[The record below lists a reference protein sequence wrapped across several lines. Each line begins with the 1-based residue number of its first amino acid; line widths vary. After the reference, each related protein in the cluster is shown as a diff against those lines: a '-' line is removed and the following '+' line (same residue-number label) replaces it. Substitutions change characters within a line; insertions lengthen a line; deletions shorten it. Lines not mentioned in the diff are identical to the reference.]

1 MADPRFYDN
10 RGPFALSE
18 LCAAAG
24 VAPPE
29 GADPAARIFDVAG
42 LRQAGPLHFSFF
54 EGARLRAD
62 FLATQAGWCFV
73 KDAAAAAGC
82 PPGTVAVPVA
92 PLPVPRAFAAVAR
105 LFYPV
110 HELGIQAQDRAVHPS
125 AQLGEGVVLDYGVVV
140 GPGAEIGAGTRIGP
154 HAVIGRG
161 VAIGRDCEIGA
172 HAVIGFAHIGDRV
185 VIQPGVV
192 IGASGF
198 GFTSARDGHV
208 KTPQLGRVIVQ
219 DRVEIGANSTVDRG
233 ALADTV
239 IGEGSK
245 IDNLVQIGHNTE
257 MGRHC
262 IVAGQAGIS
271 GSVVLGDFVIIG
283 GNAGVADHVTLGT
296 GARLAAKSG
305 VMRDIAPGRDYGGV
319 PARPIREWHRETAAL
334 AKLAKK
340 GKPTDE

>member
-10 RGPFALSE
+10 RGPFVLAE
-18 LCAAAG
+18 LCAGAG
-24 VAPPE
+24 AVLPE
-29 GADPAARIFDVAG
+29 GADPGLRIFDVAG
-42 LRQAGPLHFSFF
+42 LRQAGPRHFSFF
-54 EGARLRAD
+54 DAARSRGD
-62 FLATQAGWCFV
+62 FLVTQAGCCFV
-73 KDAAAAAGC
+73 KDAAAALGGPDTTLAIAIA
-82 PPGTVAVPVA
+82 PQPVN
-92 PLPVPRAFAAVAR
+92 RAFAAVAR
-105 LFYPV
+105 LFYPE
-110 HELGIQAQDRAVHPS
+110 HELDIRAQDRAVHPS
-125 AQLGEGVVLDYGVVV
+125 AQLGENVVLGYGAVI

-154 HAVIGRG
+154 YAVIGRG
-161 VAIGRDCEIGA
+161 VAIGRDCEIGG

-198 GFTSARDGHV
+198 GFSSSRDGHV
-208 KTPQLGRVIVQ
+208 KTPQLGRVIIQ
-219 DRVEIGANSTVDRG
+219 DRAEVGANSTIDRG

-283 GNAGVADHVTLGT
+283 GNAGVADHVTLGS

-305 VMRDIAPGRDYGGV
+305 VMRDIPPGRDYGGV
-319 PARPIREWHRETAAL
+319 PARPIRDWHRETTAL
-334 AKLAKK
+334 TRLAKK
-340 GKPTDE
+340 GKPSDE